1 MKKCRTLRELDTYV
15 KALIR
20 KHGDTGPCA
29 AWVITNDDL
38 LTEDDNSDKE
48 VILAAN
54 EAKMVL
60 TEINSS
66 DHDYIVD
73 EILRVVDN
81 ELSTRGF

>member
-15 KALIR
+15 KTLIR

>member
-1 MKKCRTLRELDTYV
+1 MKKCRTLRELDTHV

-38 LTEDDNSDKE
+38 LTEDDDSEKE
-48 VILAAN
+48 VVLAPN

-73 EILRVVDN
+73 EILTVVDN
-81 ELSTRGF
+81 ELSARGF